1 MGRFRRSERLAQ
13 HLGADAARGISYT
26 AGDVKEYR
34 RKRRKIT
41 AKGPSEKQDL
51 KREIT
56 TDGTDYE
63 VGKVEEHT
71 ALGSTSETQDLN
83 TDVTSYTPQ
92 GSMPETQHF
101 NTDDTSYTVEEYRQ
115 RRGITVEGCGDVPN
129 PTRTFDDTRFPE
141 KVIQQFSKAG
151 FARPTPIQAQVW
163 SMALEGRDLIGIA
176 QPGSGKKLAYLMPAI
191 VHINSQ
197 PKLSRGGDGPRVL
210 ILAPTLRLGEEI
222 QQEYAKFCAA
232 SNIKVLLSW
241 KLSSPKKSR
250 GGILIATPRSLL
262 VALEDG
268 YTNVRRVTYLVL
280 DGADWMLEKQNMGF
294 GSQIQDIVSKIHPDC
309 QILLLGTSWSKEVDK
324 RANRFLYNACNVTI
338 VSPPLKPTHPIDQT
352 VYVVTED
359 QKYNKLV
366 ELLGRI
372 VDGSRILI
380 FMDIKEGCEKRDQFA
395 LQLYTDGQHA
405 VSLHENKGQA
415 EMARIVSEF
424 QAGRIP
430 IMIATDVA
438 ARDLDLKDVKYVI
451 NYDFP
456 VSLDDYVYRIDRAGS
471 AAAKGTVFTFFTTAN
486 AVFAE
491 ELIILLKEAG
501 QKVSSELEQLGR
513 DVPYPGTYIPA
524 PWRWA
529 VNQEEIGAGHFFPLY
544 LHCSKTKDIASNVVQ
559 EINRKKGLQL
569 HFLSVVEAYQHLS
582 CLPVSYFYLTLEAA
596 CATTYEKKLYRAIFV
611 RMIGDR
617 RETILFGDVNSDG
630 LLERIHD
637 TRKGIKYRVYKIW
650 QEADG
655 DYEENGGDGDDG
667 DDEED
672 EGYEGDE

>member
-1 MGRFRRSERLAQ
+1 
-13 HLGADAARGISYT
+13 
-26 AGDVKEYR
+26 
-34 RKRRKIT
+34 
-41 AKGPSEKQDL
+41 
-51 KREIT
+51 
-56 TDGTDYE
+56 
-63 VGKVEEHT
+63 
-71 ALGSTSETQDLN
+71 
-83 TDVTSYTPQ
+83 
-92 GSMPETQHF
+92 
-101 NTDDTSYTVEEYRQ
+101 
-115 RRGITVEGCGDVPN
+115 
-129 PTRTFDDTRFPE
+129 
-141 KVIQQFSKAG
+141 
-151 FARPTPIQAQVW
+151 
-163 SMALEGRDLIGIA
+163 
-176 QPGSGKKLAYLMPAI
+176 
-191 VHINSQ
+191 
-197 PKLSRGGDGPRVL
+197 
-210 ILAPTLRLGEEI
+210 
-222 QQEYAKFCAA
+222 
-232 SNIKVLLSW
+232 
-241 KLSSPKKSR
+241 
-250 GGILIATPRSLL
+250 
-262 VALEDG
+262 
-268 YTNVRRVTYLVL
+268 
-280 DGADWMLEKQNMGF
+280 MLEKQNMGF

-395 LQLYTDGQHA
+395 LQLYRDGQHA

-529 VNQEEIGAGHFFPLY
+529 VNHYIGAGHFFPLY
-544 LHCSKTKDIASNVVQ
+544 LHCSKTKDIASNVCCA
-559 EINRKKGLQL
+559 
-569 HFLSVVEAYQHLS
+569 EAS
-582 CLPVSYFYLTLEAA
+582 NMKPISNN
-596 CATTYEKKLYRAIFV
+596 
-611 RMIGDR
+611 G
-617 RETILFGDVNSDG
+617 
-630 LLERIHD
+630 
-637 TRKGIKYRVYKIW
+637 KI
-650 QEADG
+650 
-655 DYEENGGDGDDG
+655 
-667 DDEED
+667 
-672 EGYEGDE
+672 

>member
-1 MGRFRRSERLAQ
+1 MAKRSDDPSSHRRTRSWLDAVGGSAMGGFRRSEGLA
-13 HLGADAARGISYT
+13 HHYGADAARGISCT

-34 RKRRKIT
+34 RKMRKIT

-51 KREIT
+51 RSETQELKGEIT
-56 TDGTDYE
+56 TDGTAYA

-71 ALGSTSETQDLN
+71 ALGST
-83 TDVTSYTPQ
+83 
-92 GSMPETQHF
+92 MPETQHF

-115 RRGITVEGCGDVPN
+115 RRGITVEGCGDIPN
-129 PTRTFDDTRFPE
+129 PIRTFDDTRFPDAIRISRSCDKCQRYATIPHSPPE
-141 KVIQQFSKAG
+141 PLTPMISPWP
-151 FARPTPIQAQVW
+151 FAQW
-163 SMALEGRDLIGIA
+163 GLDLIG
-176 QPGSGKKLAYLMPAI
+176 PMPAGKGKVRYAI
-191 VHINSQ
+191 VAVDYFTNFTYQASTPMLHLQYKISTPKHI
-197 PKLSRGGDGPRVL
+197 K
-210 ILAPTLRLGEEI
+210 AWHTLH
-222 QQEYAKFCAA
+222 QD
-232 SNIKVLLSW
+232 
-241 KLSSPKKSR
+241 R

-438 ARDLDLKDVKYVI
+438 ARDIDLKDVKYVI

-529 VNQEEIGAGHFFPLY
+529 VNQEEVYVNIRPLHNGMHHLFITLFCQELELKIQPQRFNLLGLKR
-544 LHCSKTKDIASNVVQ
+544 LH
-559 EINRKKGLQL
+559 
-569 HFLSVVEAYQHLS
+569 Y
-582 CLPVSYFYLTLEAA
+582 
-596 CATTYEKKLYRAIFV
+596 
-611 RMIGDR
+611 
-617 RETILFGDVNSDG
+617 FGDAR
-630 LLERIHD
+630 ER
-637 TRKGIKYRVYKIW
+637 TLKVLYKIF
-650 QEADG
+650 
-655 DYEENGGDGDDG
+655 YSHTNLV
-667 DDEED
+667 
-672 EGYEGDE
+672 

>member
-1 MGRFRRSERLAQ
+1 
-13 HLGADAARGISYT
+13 
-26 AGDVKEYR
+26 
-34 RKRRKIT
+34 
-41 AKGPSEKQDL
+41 
-51 KREIT
+51 
-56 TDGTDYE
+56 
-63 VGKVEEHT
+63 
-71 ALGSTSETQDLN
+71 
-83 TDVTSYTPQ
+83 
-92 GSMPETQHF
+92 
-101 NTDDTSYTVEEYRQ
+101 
-115 RRGITVEGCGDVPN
+115 
-129 PTRTFDDTRFPE
+129 
-141 KVIQQFSKAG
+141 
-151 FARPTPIQAQVW
+151 
-163 SMALEGRDLIGIA
+163 
-176 QPGSGKKLAYLMPAI
+176 MPAI

-210 ILAPTLRLGEEI
+210 ILAPTQRLG
-222 QQEYAKFCAA
+222 
-232 SNIKVLLSW
+232 
-241 KLSSPKKSR
+241 

-324 RANRFLYNACNVTI
+324 RANRFLYNACNVAI

-395 LQLYTDGQHA
+395 LQLYRDGQHA

-617 RETILFGDVNSDG
+617 KETILFGDVNSDG

-655 DYEENGGDGDDG
+655 DYEENGGDGGDGDDG
-667 DDEED
+667 DDEDDEDD